1 MNFESVFFIQG
12 AKLVKSDS
20 NTYQNCYV
28 AKDGGVFSLIQ
39 SNFYDVGS
47 VFKSNA
53 ALYGGAIN
61 CNECYMDLMGSIF

>member
-1 MNFESVFFIQG
+1 MVQLYILQHLNLQSTFHIVTAPNWVNFESVFFIQG

-47 VFKSNA
+47 TF
-53 ALYGGAIN
+53 
-61 CNECYMDLMGSIF
+61 